1 MTNIHYGFA
10 NLRDIKVEKIIDE
23 KNPKKSN
30 VKIELDG
37 KQFAPSARFWRSF
50 FSRYHISESVFR
62 YFSHEE
68 VFQRISSKVR
78 ADDFRYCS
86 EEHENGNNV
95 LLAVSSPERTVIRAG
110 TVERVVQAYGSVETE
125 YHEGLVTSTHIP
137 RSGEFQYRIGPDEFK
152 NRYVIKTPI
161 DGFGEPQIYLS
172 LFRMICANGAIGF
185 TPAFRSE
192 VRTGKDPEHAITR
205 ALSCFDNAKGYSQM
219 AARFEVAQCSWA
231 SLFEV
236 QRVYNQLIKLK
247 FSEPE
252 FGSNALNR
260 LYELTGRPQELY
272 GLANLDQLSEKRQKV
287 LPAKC
292 RVYDLLN
299 FLTEM
304 ASHHLSHD
312 QALKLHALTGSF
324 LADDYDLEGSAD
336 HVQSFADLFLAS

>member
-1 MTNIHYGFA
+1 MINVRYGFA
-10 NLRDIKVEKIIDE
+10 NLKDLKVQPLADE
-23 KNPKKSN
+23 KNMKKN
-30 VKIELDG
+30 RVAIELDG
-37 KQFAPSARFWRSF
+37 KQYHPTNRFWRSF
-50 FSRYHISESVFR
+50 FNRYHLSDSVFR

-78 ADDFRYCS
+78 ADDFRYCV
-86 EEHENGNNV
+86 EEHESGLNT
-95 LLAVSSPERTVIRAG
+95 LLAVSNPERTMIRSG
-110 TVERVVQAYGSVETE
+110 TVESIVQAFGSQGIE
-125 YHEGLVTSTHIP
+125 YHEGIITSTHAP
-137 RSGEFQYRIGPDEFK
+137 RSGEFQYKIGPDEFK
-152 NRYVIKTPI
+152 NQYVIKTPI

-172 LFRMICANGAIGF
+172 LLRLICANGAIGY
-185 TPAFRSE
+185 TPVFRSE

-219 AARFEVAQCSWA
+219 AARFEAAQCSWA
-231 SLFEV
+231 SLHEV

-252 FGSNALNR
+252 FGAGALNR

-299 FLTEM
+299 FITEI
-304 ASHHLSHD
+304 ATHHISHE
-312 QALKLHALTGSF
+312 QAMKLQALTGSF

>member
-1 MTNIHYGFA
+1 MINLRYGFA
-10 NLRDIKVEKIIDE
+10 NLKDVKVQPLADE
-23 KNPKKSN
+23 KNMKKN
-30 VKIELDG
+30 RVVIELEG
-37 KQFAPSARFWRSF
+37 KPYHPTNRFWRSF
-50 FSRYHISESVFR
+50 FNRYHISESVFR

-78 ADDFRYCS
+78 ADDFRYCV
-86 EEHENGNNV
+86 EEHESGLST
-95 LLAVSSPERTVIRAG
+95 LLAVSNPERTMIRSG
-110 TVERVVQAYGSVETE
+110 TVESIVQAFGSQGIE
-125 YHEGLVTSTHIP
+125 YHEGIITSTHAP
-137 RSGEFQYRIGPDEFK
+137 RSGEFQYKIGPDEFK
-152 NRYVIKTPI
+152 NQYVIKTPI

-172 LFRMICANGAIGF
+172 LLRLICANGAIGY
-185 TPAFRSE
+185 TPVFRSE

-219 AARFEVAQCSWA
+219 AARFEAAQCSWA
-231 SLFEV
+231 SLHEV
-236 QRVYNQLIKLK
+236 QRVYNQLIKIK
-247 FSEPE
+247 FSVPE
-252 FGSNALNR
+252 FGASALNR

-299 FLTEM
+299 FITEI
-304 ASHHLSHD
+304 ATHHISHE
-312 QALKLHALTGSF
+312 QAMKLQALTGSF